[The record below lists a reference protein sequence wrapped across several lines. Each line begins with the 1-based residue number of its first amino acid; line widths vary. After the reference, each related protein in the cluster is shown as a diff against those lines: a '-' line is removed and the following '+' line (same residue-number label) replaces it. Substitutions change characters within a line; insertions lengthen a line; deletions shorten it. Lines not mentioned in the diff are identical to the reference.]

1 MWHPWLRSLEG
12 QIRIGT
18 GVEPEPSVD
27 VGEVVITADGPELEN
42 KIKAKEKISHFRK
55 KIQPR
60 KFSKKPSQNYFE
72 NF

>member
-1 MWHPWLRSLEG
+1 MWHPWLRPLEG

-42 KIKAKEKISHFRK
+42 KKKAKEKISHFRK

-60 KFSKKPSQNYFE
+60 KLFQKAVAELF
-72 NF
+72 